1 MGSRM
6 VEVPGGGVRA
16 GEDSKD
22 AVIREIKEET
32 GIDVTN
38 AEGGYAFS
46 YKRVNPKRKIII
58 LWIFI
63 NLCWSLM
70 NQM

>member
-6 VEVPGGGVRA
+6 VGSAWSGVRA

-46 YKRVNPKRKIII
+46 YKRVNRKKKIII
-58 LWIFI
+58 CGYL
-63 NLCWSLM
+63 
-70 NQM
+70 